1 MPKVTP
7 AEQVPLEISDNK
19 QVRFINKDQASPP
32 NKTQLRAT
40 GVSKRG
46 RYVSPGRR
54 IGTSSM
60 QPSVLQS
67 PSATQSDRVNG
78 GVVEYRTYRSP
89 DTSTVPSLCSAP
101 SDQDGDSKIAA
112 SENQVSEMAKMY
124 AAFMSVSQSIL
135 FCDGPS
141 SYLISGK
148 ASVVSDTGSVE
159 TS

>member
-7 AEQVPLEISDNK
+7 AEQVPLESSDNK
-19 QVRFINKDQASPP
+19 QVRFINKDQDFPS
-32 NKTQLRAT
+32 NKTQLRAA

-46 RYVSPGRR
+46 RYVSPGHR

-60 QPSVLQS
+60 QRSVLQS
-67 PSATQSDRVNG
+67 PAPTQSDRVNG

-112 SENQVSEMAKMY
+112 RENQVCDMVKNICML
-124 AAFMSVSQSIL
+124 IL
-135 FCDGPS
+135 LCK
-141 SYLISGK
+141 SGN
-148 ASVVSDTGSVE
+148 
-159 TS
+159 